1 MKAFARLDVAIQVV
15 LIIIGIA
22 IGLAVASNSI
32 QSDYMF
38 VPYFLVGGWQI
49 FSVIVHLVGEG
60 FRFGAMRK
68 IYLVTLLLVLVILII
83 SVPTEAIIYSLLGL
97 LFFSPV
103 MAIFYLAT
111 CYREWQQYK
120 LAAPAQT
127 NDQSTA
133 GNDDLLSQES

>member
-1 MKAFARLDVAIQVV
+1 MKAFARLDVAIQVI
-15 LIIIGIA
+15 LIIIGIT
-22 IGLAVASNSI
+22 IGLAVAGNSI

-60 FRFGAMRK
+60 FRFSTMRR

-103 MAIFYLAT
+103 MAIFYLIT
-111 CYREWQQYK
+111 CYRELQQYK
-120 LAAPAQT
+120 QTAPAQAG
-127 NDQSTA
+127 NLSTA
-133 GNDDLLSQES
+133 GNNDPISQEN

>member
-1 MKAFARLDVAIQVV
+1 MKPFARLDVVIQVI

-49 FSVIVHLVGEG
+49 LSVIVHLVGEG
-60 FRFGAMRK
+60 FRFSTLRR
-68 IYLVTLLLVLVILII
+68 IYLVTLVLVLVILII
-83 SVPTEAIIYSLLGL
+83 SVPTAAIIYSLIGL

-103 MAIFYLAT
+103 MAIFYLFT
-111 CYREWQQYK
+111 CYKELQQYK
-120 LAAPAQT
+120 QAGQT
-127 NDQSTA
+127 ESNNQNND
-133 GNDDLLSQES
+133 LISQES

>member
-1 MKAFARLDVAIQVV
+1 MKAFARLDVAIQVI
-15 LIIIGIA
+15 LIIIGIS

-60 FRFGAMRK
+60 FRFGTMRK

-83 SVPTEAIIYSLLGL
+83 SVPTEAIIYSLMGL
-97 LFFSPV
+97 LFFSPL

-111 CYREWQQYK
+111 CYKELQQYK
-120 LAAPAQT
+120 LTAPDQT
-127 NDQSTA
+127 NNQPTA
-133 GNDDLLSQES
+133 GNNDLISQES